1 MKPKVHINLKDNY
14 FGPVKW
20 IKFIVLL
27 ITLIRAEEVG
37 AETSLL
43 GVRNRTTPR
52 IPVLMVWAYFHYITR
67 NGM

>member
-1 MKPKVHINLKDNY
+1 MGTTEILTDNAL
-14 FGPVKW
+14 W
-20 IKFIVLL
+20 IKFILL
-27 ITLIRAEEVG
+27 LLTLTGAEEVG

-43 GVRNRTTPR
+43 GVRNRTTS

>member
-1 MKPKVHINLKDNY
+1 MDGENRDPDRQCFV
-14 FGPVKW
+14 V
-20 IKFIVLL
+20 KFILLL
-27 ITLIRAEEVG
+27 ITLIGAEEVG

-52 IPVLMVWAYFHYITR
+52 TPVLMVWAYFHYITR